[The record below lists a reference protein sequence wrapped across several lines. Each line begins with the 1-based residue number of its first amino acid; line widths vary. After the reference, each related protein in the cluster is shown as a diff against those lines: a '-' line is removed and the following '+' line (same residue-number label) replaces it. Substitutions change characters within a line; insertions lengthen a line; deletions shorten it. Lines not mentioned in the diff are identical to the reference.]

1 MYFRLLLSDRRKER
15 HVNTQLN
22 IKTRR
27 PLFRPN
33 VVTLLIGVVVL
44 LVLGAP
50 SAKAQ
55 TTTDAT
61 ATDSAVVDSSITIS
75 AKGTVNDP
83 SGAITVSGSVIVSSR
98 RVIDSTLA
106 ASTPIVVLDLDFSR
120 LKGTSGTLKT
130 LKVYVTG
137 DNHATEIRPLQ
148 ASDTII
154 VTCPYFE
161 STKDGLSAR
170 TMLVTATLN
179 FDISTGKVTSG
190 SIAIGNNVVTSSMV
204 ATTTM

>member
-1 MYFRLLLSDRRKER
+1 M
-15 HVNTQLN
+15 NTQLI
-22 IKTRR
+22 IKTGR
-27 PLFRPN
+27 PVFRTN
-33 VVTLLIGVVVL
+33 LVTLLIGVVVL

-50 SAKAQ
+50 SARAQ
-55 TTTDAT
+55 TTTDAK
-61 ATDSAVVDSSITIS
+61 AADSTIVDRSITIS

-83 SGAITVSGSVIVSSR
+83 SGAITVSGSVIINAR

-106 ASTPIVVLDLDFSR
+106 TSAPIVVLDLDFSR
-120 LKGTSGTLKT
+120 LKGTSGSLKT

-137 DNHATEIRPLQ
+137 DNHATEMRPLQ

-161 STKDGLSAR
+161 STKDALSAR

-204 ATTTM
+204 GTTAM

>member
-1 MYFRLLLSDRRKER
+1 MT
-15 HVNTQLN
+15 TQLN

-33 VVTLLIGVVVL
+33 LVTLLIGVVVL
-44 LVLGAP
+44 LALGAP
-50 SAKAQ
+50 FAKAQ
-55 TTTDAT
+55 TTTDT
-61 ATDSAVVDSSITIS
+61 KATDSTVVDSSITIS

-83 SGAITVSGSVIVSSR
+83 SGAITVSGSVIVNSR

-106 ASTPIVVLDLDFSR
+106 TSAPIVVLDLDFSR
-120 LKGTSGTLKT
+120 LKGTSGSLKT

-137 DNHATEIRPLQ
+137 ENHATEMRPLQ

-161 STKDGLSAR
+161 STKDALSAR

-190 SIAIGNNVVTSSMV
+190 SIAIGNNVVSSAMV
-204 ATTTM
+204 GTTEM

>member
-1 MYFRLLLSDRRKER
+1 M
-15 HVNTQLN
+15 NTQLI
-22 IKTRR
+22 IKTGR
-27 PLFRPN
+27 PVFRPN
-33 VVTLLIGVVVL
+33 LVTLLIGVVVL

-50 SAKAQ
+50 SARAQ
-55 TTTDAT
+55 TTTDAK
-61 ATDSAVVDSSITIS
+61 AADSTIVDSSITIS

-83 SGAITVSGSVIVSSR
+83 SGAITVSGSVIINAR

-106 ASTPIVVLDLDFSR
+106 TSAPIVVLDLDFSR
-120 LKGTSGTLKT
+120 LKGTSGSLKN

-137 DNHATEIRPLQ
+137 DNHASEMRPLQ

-161 STKDGLSAR
+161 STKDALSAR

-204 ATTTM
+204 GTTAM

>member
-1 MYFRLLLSDRRKER
+1 M
-15 HVNTQLN
+15 NTQLI

-27 PLFRPN
+27 PVVGPN
-33 VVTLLIGVVVL
+33 LVTLLIGVVVL

-50 SAKAQ
+50 SAKSQ
-55 TTTDAT
+55 T
-61 ATDSAVVDSSITIS
+61 ATDTNAADSTVVDSSITIS

-83 SGAITVSGSVIVSSR
+83 NGAITVSGSVIVNSR

-106 ASTPIVVLDLDFSR
+106 TSTPIVVLDLDFSK
-120 LKGTSGTLKT
+120 LKGTSGTLRT

-137 DNHATEIRPLQ
+137 DNHATEMRPLQ

-190 SIAIGNNVVTSSMV
+190 SIAIGNNIVSSSMV
-204 ATTTM
+204 GTTAM

>member
-1 MYFRLLLSDRRKER
+1 M
-15 HVNTQLN
+15 NTQLI

-27 PLFRPN
+27 PVFRPN
-33 VVTLLIGVVVL
+33 LVTLLLGVVVL
-44 LVLGAP
+44 LVLATP
-50 SAKAQ
+50 SARAQ
-55 TTTDAT
+55 TTTDT
-61 ATDSAVVDSSITIS
+61 TSADNTVVDSSITIS

-83 SGAITVSGSVIVSSR
+83 GGAITVSGSVIINAR

-106 ASTPIVVLDLDFSR
+106 TSTPIVVLDLDFSR
-120 LKGTSGTLKT
+120 LKGTSGSLKT

-137 DNHATEIRPLQ
+137 DNHATEMRPLQ

-161 STKDGLSAR
+161 STKDALSAR

-204 ATTTM
+204 GTTAM

>member
-1 MYFRLLLSDRRKER
+1 M
-15 HVNTQLN
+15 NTQLI
-22 IKTRR
+22 IKTGR
-27 PLFRPN
+27 PVFRTN
-33 VVTLLIGVVVL
+33 LVTLLIGVVVL

-50 SAKAQ
+50 SARAQ
-55 TTTDAT
+55 TTTDAK
-61 ATDSAVVDSSITIS
+61 AADSTIVDSSITIS

-83 SGAITVSGSVIVSSR
+83 SGAITVSGSVIINAR

-106 ASTPIVVLDLDFSR
+106 TSAPIVVLDLDFSR
-120 LKGTSGTLKT
+120 LKGTSGSLKT

-137 DNHATEIRPLQ
+137 DNHATEMRPLQ

-161 STKDGLSAR
+161 STKDALSAR

-204 ATTTM
+204 GTTAM